1 MARLFDAYI
10 IVDWSAASKPTA
22 GGDSIWIGVLKRDVR
37 FRLAHS
43 AQNPT
48 TRAAAETALTQL
60 LADFARRG
68 EKVFVGFDFPLGF
81 PRGVAAGL
89 NLPGAPWSA
98 MLSFVTKEIKD
109 KADNTNNRF
118 QVAAKMNR
126 LLTGEAF
133 PFWGCP
139 ARDEQTTLKAKRTR
153 EHGDGDLP
161 EYRYGEDAMKGVSS
175 IWKLYYQGS
184 VGGQALTGMPMIK
197 RLHDKAGGKVKIW
210 PFETGWRTLDATAL
224 DGVEAVF
231 AEVWPSMLGTKPEAG
246 EVKDEA
252 QVRALAAHFAALDE
266 QSKLASLFG
275 PRKDSKIPTEI
286 VETEEGW
293 ILGAQ

>member
-1 MARLFDAYI
+1 
-10 IVDWSAASKPTA
+10 
-22 GGDSIWIGVLKRDVR
+22 
-37 FRLAHS
+37 
-43 AQNPT
+43 
-48 TRAAAETALTQL
+48 
-60 LADFARRG
+60 
-68 EKVFVGFDFPLGF
+68 
-81 PRGVAAGL
+81 
-89 NLPGAPWSA
+89 
-98 MLSFVTKEIKD
+98 
-109 KADNTNNRF
+109 
-118 QVAAKMNR
+118 
-126 LLTGEAF
+126 
-133 PFWGCP
+133 
-139 ARDEQTTLKAKRTR
+139 
-153 EHGDGDLP
+153 
-161 EYRYGEDAMKGVSS
+161 
-175 IWKLYYQGS
+175 
-184 VGGQALTGMPMIK
+184 MPMIK